1 MNSEARRVKRVP
13 KIQPTPRA
21 VPIPVSVMLLGGGLS
36 SMLVVCSLLLVLSL
50 LALGPSLP
58 RYYHFYSGA
67 RATTQGEVVD
77 LFVGQSGQGYT
88 FSYNAGG
95 DQYVTR
101 GYGGALTTS
110 YQKGQKVRIDYSVS
124 HPEIAALPGLHLGK
138 VNFLLLAGLLCLF
151 VYLLVKG
158 LASLVEGARIKRLL
172 TEGRAADARLESDPT
187 GKRYIAHFQ
196 AEGESEA
203 RAQTLPWKFPAALSK
218 DVVLYSPTDPS
229 NLVPLSA
236 LKALLRVDDHGA
248 LVAERPAL
256 AFLPPLL
263 FIMAL
268 ALSSMG
274 AYYLDA
280 LGR

>member
-1 MNSEARRVKRVP
+1 
-13 KIQPTPRA
+13 
-21 VPIPVSVMLLGGGLS
+21 MLLGGGLS
-36 SMLVVCSLLLVLSL
+36 STLLVCSLLLVLSL

-88 FSYNAGG
+88 FSYNVGG

-110 YQKGQKVRIDYSVS
+110 YQKGQKVRIDYSAS

-138 VNFLLLAGLLCLF
+138 VSFPLLAGLLCLF
-151 VYLLVKG
+151 VYLLAKG
-158 LASLVEGARIKRLL
+158 LGSLVEGTRIKRLL
-172 TEGRAADARLESDPT
+172 AEGRAADARLESDPT
-187 GKRYIAHFQ
+187 GKRCIARFQ
-196 AEGESEA
+196 AEGEPEA
-203 RAQTLPWKFPAALSK
+203 RALTLPWKLPEALCK
-218 DVVLYSPTDPS
+218 DVVLYSPADPS

-236 LKALLRVDDHGA
+236 LKALLKVDDRGA

-263 FIMAL
+263 FVMTMGL
-268 ALSSMG
+268 LSMG

-280 LGR
+280 LGHS